1 MSSNPYEQ
9 EAQERWGDTDAYKE
23 SARRIKHYTDEDFT
37 LAKKQAEAAVMMFV
51 DAMNA
56 GLSPDSIEAGE
67 AAEAHRAAISDWY
80 YECSYDMQAGL
91 AEMYLADSRFK
102 QYYENYQAGLAQY
115 VHDAIIANA
124 IDKS

>member
-23 SARRIKHYTDEDFT
+23 SARRIKNYTDEDFA

-56 GLSPDSIEAGE
+56 GFSPDSTEAAE
-67 AAEAHRAAISDWY
+67 AAEAHRSAISDWY
-80 YECSYDMQAGL
+80 YECSYEMQAGL
-91 AEMYLADSRFK
+91 AEMYLADARFK
-102 QYYENYQAGLAQY
+102 QHYENYQSGLAQY
-115 VHDAIIANA
+115 VHDVIIANA